1 MKEFINN
8 AFSFSAKDGTLEDLL
23 LAVDTKVDSLNN
35 EYSAHTEEEKDA
47 QAEYQRNFLVQ
58 FAHNSSSIEGS
69 TLTPLQT
76 ALVVEGEFIPSD
88 DKELH
93 DMFAVKGCYEGYDFM
108 LQALEENRTFDE
120 NLIKD
125 IHERTALDCQ
135 PRTRR
140 VYRVVPA
147 YITGSK
153 TVPAPALKIRE
164 YMADL
169 MFAFNNSSQHPLIRA
184 SAFHAVFEAIHPFR
198 DGNGRCGRTVLNYLL
213 LKQGYPAIAI
223 KADNRMEYLT
233 SLEAWQVENNPV
245 PFIKRAIDS
254 VSKEADLMIDTIQ
267 QTRECMRSVKVPDKP
282 CRRPSPAELAKNAT
296 IRAAEASRQNPKI
309 PNGQQCHSR

>member
-1 MKEFINN
+1 MKEFIHN

-135 PRTRR
+135 PRTRG

-184 SAFHAVFEAIHPFR
+184 SAFHVVFEAIHPFR

-223 KADNRMEYLT
+223 KADNRMEYLKG
-233 SLEAWQVENNPV
+233 LEAWQVENNPV